1 MLERIRAAKS
11 ASNARRTERA
21 ARAASAAPRARSA
34 RGAFE
39 SRPLVPQLFAQLAA
53 GKFRSGA
60 VLAQQLG
67 VSRNAIWK
75 AVRALRELGVAI
87 HAVPHRGYRF
97 AVPCE
102 PLEPVAIQAAL
113 SPQVRRRIR
122 RLEAVWSAE
131 STNAALLA
139 RKEMPPELAD
149 VLVAEY
155 QTAGRGRLGRRWLAP
170 PGGSICLSIGW
181 SFPEVPPDLA
191 ALGLAVGVCALRA
204 VRAHL
209 THEGLAETAP
219 SRESTQPGLALK
231 WPNDLILDDRKL
243 GGILIELRSE
253 SAGPTYVVVGIGINL
268 ALGAKFLQ
276 KVADTGT
283 HATDLASMGAEPQRR
298 NALTASLT
306 GEIIEGLARF
316 RHEGLRPFLEEWRA
330 ADALCGRAVT
340 VRTAETAWRGIAR
353 GIDSS
358 GALLVET
365 AQGTH
370 KVLSGDVSVRAAGG

>member
-11 ASNARRTERA
+11 ASNAGRA
-21 ARAASAAPRARSA
+21 QRVAPAASGAPAA

-39 SRPLVPQLFAQLAA
+39 SRPLVPQLFRHLAA

-60 VLAQQLG
+60 ALAQQLG

-139 RKEMPPELAD
+139 RKEIPPELAD

-209 THEGLAETAP
+209 THEGLGETAP

-253 SAGPTYVVVGIGINL
+253 SAGPTYVV
-268 ALGAKFLQ
+268 
-276 KVADTGT
+276 
-283 HATDLASMGAEPQRR
+283 
-298 NALTASLT
+298 
-306 GEIIEGLARF
+306 
-316 RHEGLRPFLEEWRA
+316 
-330 ADALCGRAVT
+330 
-340 VRTAETAWRGIAR
+340 
-353 GIDSS
+353 
-358 GALLVET
+358 
-365 AQGTH
+365 
-370 KVLSGDVSVRAAGG
+370 